1 MAEETVFYRIQIDG
15 ADDVSN
21 ALTKLTLESK
31 ELADQKKALNKQ
43 LDDLNKAYRENTITQ
58 KEYDEQSKQLAQD
71 ISQTNLQI
79 KQNSAELSANQK
91 TLLDS
96 SKATQV
102 AEGSIEQMRLELA
115 KAQKEYVKLSAEER
129 NNANIGG
136 KLQQQI
142 KAQSDELKDLE
153 KNVGIT
159 SRSVGD
165 YGQAVQ
171 GVLPMMGS
179 FGSQI
184 QSIISNISGLKDAFS
199 KLSIGT
205 NSARTTVQGFA
216 SAQKNSNDA
225 TEGGVNAIKNN
236 TSATIGFGASKATAT
251 KETELNTAST
261 ISNKTATD
269 SATRST
275 IGFKVASEAS
285 AGAQK
290 AMATGSS
297 VASKALK
304 VLRVALISTGIG
316 AIVVALGSLVAYFAS
331 TQEGSDKVTRA
342 LRPLQAVFSSL
353 FGIIQDVGGTAFQI
367 LTGYFQTFTN
377 NFVLGA
383 KLFQSGVLKMR
394 IAWNNFTGDDL
405 EAKALT
411 EELDNVNKEI
421 DEARKNILDGQKQ
434 MQDGFAKMGDIAKGA
449 GDRIGEAFNNGK
461 READLEIE
469 IEKLE
474 AIENL
479 TLGRLQRQRLAQKE
493 ISEDASKSQAEREIA
508 TKKEL
513 EFLEEELAFQD
524 NLNKKKLEL
533 LSVQQTYNDTNRE
546 GNKEYNDLL
555 AEQEQ
560 REAEATEKRIEAS
573 KRLYAIRKAQED
585 KAKKEAEDR
594 EKARLQAEQDA
605 IKKQIELAQIGR
617 EMQSAIEEETA
628 EERYLRE
635 VELQKKIFDLKIE
648 SAKKAG
654 EDTVILEKQKALAL
668 AKLAREESDRQNELK
683 KEQAEKDAEAEAKKK
698 EKEEADAKV
707 LFDTEEADRKAL
719 NNQILASAQEL
730 SGTLIDTFRNR
741 TEREKQIELDSL
753 NARLEAGTISQEQFE
768 KAREKIERK
777 AFEQKKKQDTA
788 SALING
794 AVAVTKALAQ
804 SGLAGLL
811 LAGTI
816 AVQTGAQIATIQKQK
831 FSRGG
836 VAKGKSHANGG
847 IPFTVAGQGGY
858 EMEGGEAIINKRST
872 AMFRDQLSAINQAGG
887 GVAFS
892 KGGLATPNYSAVK
905 RYQDGG
911 IANISSEI
919 GKFGSIKE
927 DIVNGVL
934 TSIQAIKVVNVATE
948 TTNRS
953 SRVKQ
958 IENQNSF

>member
-1 MAEETVFYRIQIDG
+1 
-15 ADDVSN
+15 
-21 ALTKLTLESK
+21 
-31 ELADQKKALNKQ
+31 
-43 LDDLNKAYRENTITQ
+43 
-58 KEYDEQSKQLAQD
+58 
-71 ISQTNLQI
+71 
-79 KQNSAELSANQK
+79 
-91 TLLDS
+91 
-96 SKATQV
+96 
-102 AEGSIEQMRLELA
+102 
-115 KAQKEYVKLSAEER
+115 
-129 NNANIGG
+129 
-136 KLQQQI
+136 
-142 KAQSDELKDLE
+142 
-153 KNVGIT
+153 
-159 SRSVGD
+159 
-165 YGQAVQ
+165 
-171 GVLPMMGS
+171 
-179 FGSQI
+179 
-184 QSIISNISGLKDAFS
+184 
-199 KLSIGT
+199 
-205 NSARTTVQGFA
+205 
-216 SAQKNSNDA
+216 
-225 TEGGVNAIKNN
+225 
-236 TSATIGFGASKATAT
+236 
-251 KETELNTAST
+251 
-261 ISNKTATD
+261 
-269 SATRST
+269 
-275 IGFKVASEAS
+275 
-285 AGAQK
+285 
-290 AMATGSS
+290 
-297 VASKALK
+297 
-304 VLRVALISTGIG
+304 
-316 AIVVALGSLVAYFAS
+316 
-331 TQEGSDKVTRA
+331 
-342 LRPLQAVFSSL
+342 
-353 FGIIQDVGGTAFQI
+353 
-367 LTGYFQTFTN
+367 
-377 NFVLGA
+377 
-383 KLFQSGVLKMR
+383 MR

-573 KRLYAIRKAQED
+573 KRLYAIKKAQED

-648 SAKKAG
+648 AAKKAG

-668 AKLAREESDRQNELK
+668 AKLAREESDRQ
-683 KEQAEKDAEAEAKKK
+683 KEEKAEQDQKDAEEEAKKK
-698 EKEEADAKV
+698 EKDDADKLKAEE
-707 LFDTEEADRKAL
+707 EEKAERKAL
-719 NNQILASAQEL
+719 NDQVLASAQEL

-753 NARLEAGTISQEQFE
+753 NARLEAGTISQEEFE

>member
-71 ISQTNLQI
+71 ISQTNLQL

-115 KAQKEYVKLSAEER
+115 KAQKEYIKLSAEER

-171 GVLPMMGS
+171 GVLPIMGG

-184 QSIISNISGLKDAFS
+184 QSVITQLGGIKTAISS
-199 KLSIGT
+199 LS
-205 NSARTTVQGFA
+205 AVQTA
-216 SAQKNSNDA
+216 S
-225 TEGGVNAIKNN
+225 
-236 TSATIGFGASKATAT
+236 ATAT
-251 KETELNTAST
+251 NVS
-261 ISNKTATD
+261 
-269 SATRST
+269 
-275 IGFKVASEAS
+275 
-285 AGAQK
+285 
-290 AMATGSS
+290 
-297 VASKALK
+297 SKALK
-304 VLRVALISTGIG
+304 LFRIALISTGIG

-377 NFVLGA
+377 TFVLGA
-383 KLFQSGVLKMR
+383 KVFQSGVLKMR

-449 GDRIGEAFNNGK
+449 GDRISEAFSNGQ
-461 READLEIE
+461 REAELEIE

-605 IKKQIELAQIGR
+605 IKKEIELAQIGR

-668 AKLAREESDRQNELK
+668 AKLAREESDRQ
-683 KEQAEKDAEAEAKKK
+683 KEEKAEQDQKDAEEEAKKK
-698 EKEEADAKV
+698 EKDDADKLKAEE
-707 LFDTEEADRKAL
+707 EEKAERKAL
-719 NNQILASAQEL
+719 NDQVLASAQEL

-753 NARLEAGTISQEQFE
+753 NARLEAGTISQEEFE

-958 IENQNSF
+958 IENQNSLKKVINFTYIRILLLFLNQTIKKRKNYGLCSYRQCGYSLC

>member
-71 ISQTNLQI
+71 ISQTNLQL

-115 KAQKEYVKLSAEER
+115 KAQKEYIKLSAEER

-171 GVLPMMGS
+171 GVLPIMGG

-184 QSIISNISGLKDAFS
+184 QSVITQLGGIKTAISS
-199 KLSIGT
+199 LS
-205 NSARTTVQGFA
+205 AVQTA
-216 SAQKNSNDA
+216 S
-225 TEGGVNAIKNN
+225 
-236 TSATIGFGASKATAT
+236 ATAT
-251 KETELNTAST
+251 NVS
-261 ISNKTATD
+261 
-269 SATRST
+269 
-275 IGFKVASEAS
+275 
-285 AGAQK
+285 
-290 AMATGSS
+290 
-297 VASKALK
+297 SKALK
-304 VLRVALISTGIG
+304 LFRIALISTGIG

-377 NFVLGA
+377 TFVLGA
-383 KLFQSGVLKMR
+383 KVFQSGVLKMR

-449 GDRIGEAFNNGK
+449 GDRISEAFSNGQ
-461 READLEIE
+461 REAELEIE

-605 IKKQIELAQIGR
+605 IKKEIELAQIGR

-668 AKLAREESDRQNELK
+668 AKLAREESDRQ
-683 KEQAEKDAEAEAKKK
+683 KEEKAEQDQKDAEEEAKKK
-698 EKEEADAKV
+698 EKDDADKLKAEE
-707 LFDTEEADRKAL
+707 EEKAERKAL
-719 NNQILASAQEL
+719 NDQVLASAQEL

-753 NARLEAGTISQEQFE
+753 NARLEAGTISQEEFE